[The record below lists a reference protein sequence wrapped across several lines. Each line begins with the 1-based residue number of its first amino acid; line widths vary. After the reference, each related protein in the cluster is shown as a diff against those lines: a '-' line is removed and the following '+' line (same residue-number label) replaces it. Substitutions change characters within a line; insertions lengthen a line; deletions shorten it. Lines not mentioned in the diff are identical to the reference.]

1 MIYSRRL
8 LLALPFTTTPLKKT
22 NNNIDSSSTIPQ
34 NKNIEFI
41 SDNKKMLVLRQYVDY
56 GDCVLMKSRITW
68 IDPISKKE
76 IVRANN
82 ELFILEKD
90 AL

>member
-41 SDNKKMLVLRQYVDY
+41 SDNKKMLVF
-56 GDCVLMKSRITW
+56 
-68 IDPISKKE
+68 
-76 IVRANN
+76 A
-82 ELFILEKD
+82 
-90 AL
+90 